1 MVCYVKNTKI
11 YFSFTNSKMKLKIL
25 LFLTIIVFI
34 IGCCTTES
42 FQDQNSDQIPR
53 IIHHIVPID
62 DNDIVTDNSFK
73 TVVWNKEMI
82 DKNLKWSKELRKM
95 YDIEPTIKGKKNIA
109 SILIL
114 NQYGGIYI
122 DQNICEKTNLKRY
135 IEKSHNQETNFFAF
149 REPNLNYLNNRFI
162 GSTPK
167 HPVLRFMI
175 DKMEEMGNGYQEI
188 REKMPVDLVT
198 GMGLLSKADIYNYH
212 ITLLQ

>member
-1 MVCYVKNTKI
+1 
-11 YFSFTNSKMKLKIL
+11 MKLKIL

-42 FQDQNSDQIPR
+42 FQDQNSDQIPS
-53 IIHHIVPID
+53 IIHHIAPID
-62 DNDIVTDNSFK
+62 DNDIINNNSFK
-73 TVVWNKEMI
+73 TIVWNQQMI

-122 DQNICEKTNLKRY
+122 DQNICDKTNLKRY
-135 IEKSHNQETNFFAF
+135 IEKANHQQTNFFAF

-162 GSTPK
+162 GSTPGNL
-167 HPVLRFMI
+167 VLRFMI
-175 DKMEEMGNGYQEI
+175 DKMEEMSDGYQEI
-188 REKMPVDLVT
+188 REKIPVDLVT